1 VDVEQDSRWMNA
13 LGSITTLAVFAPSA
27 GLVMT
32 WFA

>member
-1 VDVEQDSRWMNA
+1 MNA